1 MRDIRKIIW
10 NKSFDTDSIRLYA
23 EKIEDQILLTKE
35 MLLYCFDPKKVK
47 DLEDKLMK
55 KESEFNELKQLIKL
69 SELLIES
76 ASDIYS
82 DTLSRMPS
90 LFVEDR
96 DYLETLLW
104 DVSDLWIFL
113 DCYWK
118 WACYDHHW
126 LIFTE

>member
-1 MRDIRKIIW
+1 
-10 NKSFDTDSIRLYA
+10 LYA

-96 DYLETLLW
+96 DYLETLL
-104 DVSDLWIFL
+104 
-113 DCYWK
+113 
-118 WACYDHHW
+118 
-126 LIFTE
+126 